1 MPIKSSTKNV
11 ILKTFGYVVK
21 SRRHRLNISQM
32 ELAERADLHF
42 TYISDIELGGRN
54 IALLNI
60 FRLAI
65 GLELPPEKLIKEVIL
80 QLKKDNKDFDMKAFF
95 TEYDKKERVRRGK
108 GKKTKSSSK

>member
-1 MPIKSSTKNV
+1 MPKKSNTKNV

-21 SRRHRLNISQM
+21 SLRHKLNISQM
-32 ELAERADLHF
+32 QLAERADLHF

-65 GLELPPEKLIKEVIL
+65 GLDTTPEKLIKQVDS
-80 QLKKDNKDFDMKAFF
+80 QLKRDNKNFDMKEFF
-95 TEYDKKERVRRGK
+95 IEYNKKDRVRRS
-108 GKKTKSSSK
+108 KTKK